1 VLGEIPFAGAL
12 FRDQSD
18 LITKT
23 ELVIFLKATI
33 LDNPSDSIHAT
44 DKDLYRKFSEDRRPL
59 QF

>member
-1 VLGEIPFAGAL
+1 
-12 FRDQSD
+12 